1 MAPQILGHKSYYAV
15 LMIHGNL
22 KRRLS
27 YIVKRYLVFKEKR
40 DKSHLGMM
48 HEILIRTLKMFWIES
63 RRFFIIL
70 NQNYDFYG
78 WKKRSTELVYRDLLE
93 GSKADKV
100 SFLETFINFDEISNF
115 IELGSNSVPI
125 LFGLARK

>member
-1 MAPQILGHKSYYAV
+1 
-15 LMIHGNL
+15 MIHGNL